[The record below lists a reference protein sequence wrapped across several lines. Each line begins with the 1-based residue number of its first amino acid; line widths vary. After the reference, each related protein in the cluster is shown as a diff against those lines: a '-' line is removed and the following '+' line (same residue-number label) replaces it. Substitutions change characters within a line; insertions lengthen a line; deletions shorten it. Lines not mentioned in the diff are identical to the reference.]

1 MGLPIRGCSTPYGIS
16 VWTCILF
23 ERFVGCRPLHRVSA
37 WLAEMGLPIS
47 PGTLADSVKRF
58 VPLFEPLAEAI
69 LAHQNKAALRH
80 ADETA
85 WERQANWRK
94 VAGVSPAGRR
104 SNQPLPPRVMGRHSR
119 GCRLSVDRGA
129 YGRGRLSY
137 EKSENQGAE
146 AFQYVE
152 GNTASTAM
160 VRGSGPCGVEEPNR
174 TYVGF
179 HAGTWE
185 VSMSS
190 RGRSGIAKERRNP

>member
-1 MGLPIRGCSTPYGIS
+1 M
-16 VWTCILF
+16 
-23 ERFVGCRPLHRVSA
+23 
-37 WLAEMGLPIS
+37 PIS
-47 PGTLADSVKRF
+47 TTELVGIAGRRRRVR
-58 VPLFEPLAEAI
+58 
-69 LAHQNKAALRH
+69 N
-80 ADETA
+80 DENG

-146 AFQYVE
+146 AFQHVE

-160 VRGSGPCGVEEPNR
+160 VRGKWTLRSRR
-174 TYVGF
+174 TQPHVRTLSRRDLGGL
-179 HAGTWE
+179 HAIPLPWRDR
-185 VSMSS
+185 
-190 RGRSGIAKERRNP
+190 RGKGAARLAAVLAGESPGGAILSLAP